1 MPGSEVTTKQ
11 VPAVVLGGTGAS
23 LSITR
28 SLGRAGVPVHV
39 LGTDPVSP
47 ARASRYCTSFVAVG
61 REDGVAGRWLD
72 WLVTSAPAGAV
83 VLPTSD
89 EGVELVV
96 RHQQELQERG
106 FRLLDYA
113 GETSLAMLDKD
124 RTYELARQ
132 VGVDCPRT
140 WRVRD
145 EDDLRSLRDELSYPC
160 ALKPVQSHLFA
171 KHFNKRK
178 VLIANDYGELSAG
191 LARTKQLGLDMIVTD
206 IITGP
211 DHFNWAFRTYIDST
225 GQPLFNVTTNR
236 LRSGPIHFGTNCY
249 LVTRWNAEVAEVGLR
264 FMQGI
269 GLRGLA
275 YVELKRDARDGRL
288 KLIEC
293 NHRFGAAQ
301 EVVRR
306 AGIDATLI
314 AYRRALGLPTPPED
328 SWREGVRLWFPLRD
342 FRAAREYRRHGEL
355 TWGRWL
361 LSILRPR
368 VYVPVLAR
376 DDLGPSVY
384 NLRIRVSRVLR
395 RRLDGA
401 LGLVASTSASL
412 PAQRIIESGLGI

>member
-1 MPGSEVTTKQ
+1 MPDLDVTNKQ
-11 VPAVVLGGTGAS
+11 VPAVILGGTGAA

-28 SLGRAGVPVHV
+28 SLGRAGIPVHV
-39 LGTDPVSP
+39 LGTDPVVP

-61 REDGVAGRWLD
+61 SEDGVASRWLD
-72 WLVTSAPAGAV
+72 WLESSAPAGAV

-96 RHQQELQERG
+96 RHEQRLRERG

-113 GETSLAMLDKD
+113 GETSLAMLDKN
-124 RTYELARQ
+124 RTYALARQ
-132 VGVDCPRT
+132 AGVDCPRT

-145 EDDLRSLRDELSYPC
+145 EDDLHALRDELQFPC
-160 ALKPVQSHLFA
+160 ALKPMHSHLFA
-171 KHFNKRK
+171 KHFSRK
-178 VLIANDYGELSAG
+178 VFMAHTYEELSAH
-191 LARTKQLGLDMIVTD
+191 LAGTQRLGLEMIITD

-211 DHFNWAFRTYIDST
+211 DHFNWAFRTYIDPE
-225 GQPLFNVTTNR
+225 GNPLFSVTTNR
-236 LRSGPIHFGTNCY
+236 LRSRPIHFGTNCF

-264 FMQGI
+264 FMRAI

-314 AYRRALGLPTPPED
+314 AYRRAVGLPTPPET

-355 TWGRWL
+355 TWARWL
-361 LSILRPR
+361 SSILRPR

-376 DDLGPSVY
+376 DDLGPSLY
-384 NLRIRVSRVLR
+384 TLRVRLSRVLR
-395 RRLDGA
+395 RRLDGFLILA
-401 LGLVASTSASL
+401 TWPSTSTT
-412 PAQRIIESGLGI
+412 AQRFLESGFGS